1 MTQIFRERTVVY
13 IRKIFELLWRVQCP
27 NDDLQCPRKGVAS
40 RFSGLEEQIKS
51 ATRRHSITSLPP
63 VHAAMSDSKLCE
75 TYWPPIYS
83 FVRRRGYSP
92 ADAQD
97 LTQSFFAFFLR
108 TKAYARTDRL
118 HGKFRSF
125 LLASVKNFLSDN
137 WDHEQA
143 IKRGG
148 DHKFVSLD
156 QETAEAF
163 YDASSASDSTA
174 EHLFELRWAKSLT
187 SGALDSLRQELQ
199 AEGKLELFAQLKN
212 FLTGGS
218 VIPSY
223 DEASARMDLPRAT
236 VKTHVHRL
244 RQRYREIVRREIAR
258 TVSAPHEVDEE
269 LRYLCNVLAEAA

>member
-1 MTQIFRERTVVY
+1 MTPVLPVIEPGLQVSLDPANLLIRLKTTPGTLQEGGANFATTHWSVVA
-13 IRKIFELLWRVQCP
+13 Q
-27 NDDLQCPRKGVAS
+27 
-40 RFSGLEEQIKS
+40 S
-51 ATRRHSITSLPP
+51 ALTSVP
-63 VHAAMSDSKLCE
+63 AAEKALGQLCE

-83 FVRRRGYSP
+83 FIRRRGYSP

-108 TKAYARTDRL
+108 SKAYARADPL

-125 LLASVKNFLSDN
+125 LLASVKNFLSNN
-137 WDHEQA
+137 WERDQA
-143 IKRGG
+143 IRRGG
-148 DHKFVSLD
+148 GYQFVSLD

-163 YDASSASDSTA
+163 YDASSAPDSTA
-174 EHLFELRWAKSLT
+174 ERLFELRWAKSLT

-199 AEGKLELFAQLKN
+199 TEGKLKLFEQLKN
-212 FLTGGS
+212 FLTCDI

-223 DEASARMDLPRAT
+223 DEASVRMDLPRAT

-244 RQRYREIVRREIAR
+244 RQRYREIVRCEIAR

>member
-1 MTQIFRERTVVY
+1 MKATPGTLQEGGANFATTHWSVVA
-13 IRKIFELLWRVQCP
+13 Q
-27 NDDLQCPRKGVAS
+27 
-40 RFSGLEEQIKS
+40 S
-51 ATRRHSITSLPP
+51 ALTDVPE
-63 VHAAMSDSKLCE
+63 AAKALAQLCE
-75 TYWPPIYS
+75 MYWPPIYS
-83 FVRRRGYSP
+83 FLRRRGYSP

-108 TKAYARTDRL
+108 TKAYARADPL

-125 LLASVKNFLSDN
+125 LLASVKNFLSHN
-137 WDHEQA
+137 WDRDQA

-148 DHKFVSLD
+148 GYQFVSLD

-163 YDASSASDSTA
+163 YDTATASDSTA
-174 EHLFELRWAKSLT
+174 ERLFELRWAKSLT

-199 AEGKLELFAQLKN
+199 TKGKLKLFEQLKN
-212 FLTGGS
+212 FLTCDS

-244 RQRYREIVRREIAR
+244 RQLYREILRREIAR